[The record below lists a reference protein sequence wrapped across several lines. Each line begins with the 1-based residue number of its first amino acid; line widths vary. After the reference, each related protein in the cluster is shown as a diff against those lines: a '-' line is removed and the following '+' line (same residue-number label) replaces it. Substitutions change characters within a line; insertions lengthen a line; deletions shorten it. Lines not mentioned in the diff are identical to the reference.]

1 MKSEQNKLREMVSEK
16 FSKLVKSLSKVRF
29 LCRDGV
35 LEYEKRAVIERSTF
49 MAHKVKFIEDF
60 CNGPYTID
68 YTDFDTE
75 VVKAYLAGDWSTSK
89 KVELLSFLEYEGKI
103 TYSGS
108 RLIC

>member
-1 MKSEQNKLREMVSEK
+1 MKSEQNKMVSEK
-16 FSKLVKSLSKVRF
+16 FSKLLKSLSKVRF

-60 CNGPYTID
+60 CNGPCTID
-68 YTDFDTE
+68 YTDFDTD